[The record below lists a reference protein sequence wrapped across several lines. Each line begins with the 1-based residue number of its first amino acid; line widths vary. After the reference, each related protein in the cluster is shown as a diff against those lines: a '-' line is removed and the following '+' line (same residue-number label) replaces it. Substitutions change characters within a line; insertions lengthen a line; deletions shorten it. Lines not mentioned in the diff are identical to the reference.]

1 MKKILIILL
10 AAFSFNASSQIVV
23 THFNAEWNDPN
34 KVAYI
39 GKLTDCDIVYVDIA
53 KSPKLQ
59 EKHEIIIVPT
69 VVIFKDGEEVKRF
82 QADISFSMKATRKE
96 IQAYYKTRFTWNP
109 RSKLRGIPLRS
120 EERRVGKE
128 CRSRWSPYH

>member
-1 MKKILIILL
+1 MKNILIILL
-10 AAFSFNASSQIVV
+10 TAFSLNASSQIVV

-34 KVAYI
+34 KVSYI

-53 KSPKLQ
+53 KSPKIQ
-59 EKHEIIIVPT
+59 EKHNIIIVPT

-96 IQAYYKTRFTWNP
+96 MQEVIDELLMSDF
-109 RSKLRGIPLRS
+109 
-120 EERRVGKE
+120 
-128 CRSRWSPYH
+128 

>member
-1 MKKILIILL
+1 MKKLLLILFT
-10 AAFSFNASSQIVV
+10 AFSLSASSQIVV

-39 GKLTDCDIVYVDIA
+39 GKLTDCEIVYVDIA
-53 KSPKLQ
+53 KAPKLQ

-69 VVIFKDGEEVKRF
+69 VVIYKDGEEVKRF

-96 IQAYYKTRFTWNP
+96 MQAAIDELLMSDF
-109 RSKLRGIPLRS
+109 
-120 EERRVGKE
+120 
-128 CRSRWSPYH
+128 

>member
-1 MKKILIILL
+1 MKKLILL
-10 AAFSFNASSQIVV
+10 LLICSSNISAQIVV

-69 VVIFKDGEEVKRF
+69 VIIYKDGEEVKRF
-82 QADISFSMKATRKE
+82 QADISFSMKATRKDMQKVIDE
-96 IQAYYKTRFTWNP
+96 LLMSDF
-109 RSKLRGIPLRS
+109 
-120 EERRVGKE
+120 
-128 CRSRWSPYH
+128 

>member
-1 MKKILIILL
+1 MRYTASIIVMLML
-10 AAFSFNASSQIVV
+10 VSSEAFGQIVV
-23 THFNAEWNDPN
+23 THFNADWNDPN

-53 KSPKLQ
+53 KAPKIQ
-59 EKHEIIIVPT
+59 KKHNIVIVPT

-96 IQAYYKTRFTWNP
+96 MQSVIDELIMSDF
-109 RSKLRGIPLRS
+109 
-120 EERRVGKE
+120 
-128 CRSRWSPYH
+128 

>member
-1 MKKILIILL
+1 MKKLILL
-10 AAFSFNASSQIVV
+10 LLICSSSVSAQIVV

-53 KSPKLQ
+53 KSPKIQ
-59 EKHEIIIVPT
+59 EKHNIIIVPT

-82 QADISFSMKATRKE
+82 QADISFSMKATRKDM
-96 IQAYYKTRFTWNP
+96 QAVIDELLMSDF
-109 RSKLRGIPLRS
+109 
-120 EERRVGKE
+120 
-128 CRSRWSPYH
+128 

>member
-1 MKKILIILL
+1 MKKILTILL
-10 AAFSFNASSQIVV
+10 TVFSLSSSSQIVV

-34 KVAYI
+34 KVSYI

-96 IQAYYKTRFTWNP
+96 MQEVIDELLMSDF
-109 RSKLRGIPLRS
+109 
-120 EERRVGKE
+120 
-128 CRSRWSPYH
+128 

>member
-1 MKKILIILL
+1 MKNILIILL
-10 AAFSFNASSQIVV
+10 TAFTLSASSQIVV

-34 KVAYI
+34 KVSYI

-53 KSPKLQ
+53 KSPKIQ
-59 EKHEIIIVPT
+59 EKHNIIIVPT

-96 IQAYYKTRFTWNP
+96 MQEVIDELLMSDF
-109 RSKLRGIPLRS
+109 
-120 EERRVGKE
+120 
-128 CRSRWSPYH
+128 

>member
-1 MKKILIILL
+1 MKNILTILL
-10 AAFSFNASSQIVV
+10 TAFGLSASSQIVV

-34 KVAYI
+34 KVSYI

-53 KSPKLQ
+53 KSPKIQ
-59 EKHEIIIVPT
+59 EKHNIVIVPT

-96 IQAYYKTRFTWNP
+96 MQSVIDELIMSDF
-109 RSKLRGIPLRS
+109 
-120 EERRVGKE
+120 
-128 CRSRWSPYH
+128 

>member
-1 MKKILIILL
+1 MKNILAILL
-10 AAFSFNASSQIVV
+10 MAFSLNASSQIVV

-34 KVAYI
+34 KVSYI

-53 KSPKLQ
+53 KSPKIQ

-69 VVIFKDGEEVKRF
+69 VVIFKDGVEVKRF

-96 IQAYYKTRFTWNP
+96 MQEVIDELLMSDF
-109 RSKLRGIPLRS
+109 
-120 EERRVGKE
+120 
-128 CRSRWSPYH
+128 

>member
-1 MKKILIILL
+1 MKKLLLILL
-10 AAFSFNASSQIVV
+10 AVFSLNANSQIVV

-34 KVAYI
+34 KVSYI

-53 KSPKLQ
+53 KSPKIQ
-59 EKHEIIIVPT
+59 EKHNIIIVPT

-96 IQAYYKTRFTWNP
+96 MQEAIDELLMSDF
-109 RSKLRGIPLRS
+109 
-120 EERRVGKE
+120 
-128 CRSRWSPYH
+128 

>member
-1 MKKILIILL
+1 MKKLLLILL
-10 AAFSFNASSQIVV
+10 AVFSLNANSQIVV

-34 KVAYI
+34 KVSYI

-53 KSPKLQ
+53 KSPKIQ
-59 EKHEIIIVPT
+59 EKHNIIIVPT

-96 IQAYYKTRFTWNP
+96 MQEVIDELLMSDF
-109 RSKLRGIPLRS
+109 
-120 EERRVGKE
+120 
-128 CRSRWSPYH
+128 